1 MKRFRDIIL
10 DFTSLLDVTLI
21 ILFYFI
27 MFSHI
32 GAAEAQEKAN
42 SAIQEANAA
51 RAEASEAIQE
61 ANAKAQEAEDR
72 KNACEEA
79 DNNAAE
85 VADALVDFDYNN
97 NLYFYLTGE
106 ADKQKLVIKQGDE
119 IIKTINGSILTEKEK
134 ASKLQLAN
142 AMLVCINEAGYTEE
156 NIILCNFIYNSGED
170 GSHTA
175 YNNIDFAFE
184 EIMKN
189 YLHLYISDTDLNVN
203 DK

>member
-1 MKRFRDIIL
+1 MKKKEFNP
-10 DFTSLLDVTLI
+10 DFTSLLDVI
-21 ILFYFI
+21 MILLFFFI
-27 MFSHI
+27 TFSHLDI
-32 GAAEAQEKAN
+32 NKAK
-42 SAIQEANAA
+42 QEAENETAA
-51 RAEASEAIQE
+51 ASQAISDAKKAEEE
-61 ANAKAQEAEDR
+61 ANAKVQEAEER
-72 KNACEEA
+72 KNAYEEA

-85 VADALVDFDYNN
+85 VGEALVDFDYNN
-97 NLYFYLTGE
+97 NLYFCLTGE

-119 IIKTINGSILTEKEK
+119 IIETINGSILTEKEK

-184 EIMKN
+184 EIKKN

>member
-42 SAIQEANAA
+42 NAIQEANAA

-61 ANAKAQEAEDR
+61 ANAKAKEAEDR

-85 VADALVDFDYNN
+85 VGDALVDFDYNN

-184 EIMKN
+184 EIKKN

>member
-1 MKRFRDIIL
+1 MKKKEFNP
-10 DFTSLLDVTLI
+10 DFTSLLDVI
-21 ILFYFI
+21 MILLFFFI
-27 MFSHI
+27 TFSHLDVNKAREEAENATD
-32 GAAEAQEKAN
+32 AANRAVSDARKA
-42 SAIQEANAA
+42 E
-51 RAEASEAIQE
+51 EE
-61 ANAKAQEAEDR
+61 ANAKAKEAEAR
-72 KNACEEA
+72 KKAYEEA
-79 DNNAAE
+79 GNNAAE
-85 VADALVDFDYNN
+85 VGDALVDFDYNN

-142 AMLVCINEAGYTEE
+142 TMLGCMNEAGYTEE

-170 GSHTA
+170 GSYTA

-184 EIMKN
+184 EIKKN
-189 YLHLYISDTDLNVN
+189 YLHLYISDTDLNVT